1 MYALGPMPTPLD
13 VIEIN
18 GLRADCIVGVYPA
31 ERRSAQPLV
40 VDLSLA
46 FDTRR
51 AGREGSLEASIDY
64 ARLAGEVRFLLA
76 ACHFHLLES
85 AAEALSRYVLAPP
98 TKDAPRAQ
106 VTEAMVRLTKP
117 NALPG
122 EALPSIRIHR
132 KAAET
137 KIEVEKNDFG
147 EVDVIHETEG
157 CGVYRLRVAP
167 GRAIPT
173 HLHRTMDEWELVL
186 GAGLLLQGRP
196 VAPGSA
202 FQWPKEFPHRYDN
215 PTSTEQTVLCVDRPR
230 FIPEDE
236 VEVPVPVAELRWI
249 EPTTFYSAEAVAL
262 AAGRREG

>member
-1 MYALGPMPTPLD
+1 MPVPLD
-13 VIEIN
+13 VIEIH

-31 ERRSAQPLV
+31 ERMAAQPLV

-51 AGREGSLEASIDY
+51 AGREGNLEASIDY

-76 ACHFHLLES
+76 ASHFRLLES

-98 TKDAPRAQ
+98 TQDAPRAQ
-106 VTEAMVRLTKP
+106 VTEATVRLTKP

-122 EALPSIRIHR
+122 EAVPSIRIHR
-132 KAAET
+132 TAAET

-167 GRAIPT
+167 GRSIPT
-173 HLHRTMDEWELVL
+173 HVHRIMDEWELVI
-186 GAGLLLQGRP
+186 GAGLLLQGHP

-202 FQWPKEFPHRYDN
+202 FQWPKAFPHRYDN
-215 PTSTEQTVLCVDRPR
+215 PLGIEQTILCVDRPR

-236 VEVPVPVAELRWI
+236 VEVAVPTEELRRI
-249 EPTTFYSAEAVAL
+249 EPTSYYSTEAVAL
-262 AAGRREG
+262 AVGRRDG